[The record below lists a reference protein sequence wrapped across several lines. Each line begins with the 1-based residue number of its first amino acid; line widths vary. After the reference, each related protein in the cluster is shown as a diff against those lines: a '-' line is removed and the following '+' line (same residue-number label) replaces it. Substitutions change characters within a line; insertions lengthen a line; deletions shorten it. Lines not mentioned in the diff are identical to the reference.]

1 MIRRASAVLVLI
13 AAMLPVQS
21 AFAGVYADN
30 LSQCLAKSA
39 KPQDQLVLLQWSFA
53 AMSAHPAVQPML
65 SISNDQRDKL
75 SRQAS
80 EVFVRL
86 ITADCPKQA
95 MDAIKYEGQAAFS
108 SSFAVLGQMA
118 VRGLMTEPHVV
129 QARMQLLKDVI
140 TNEKLIAF
148 AMTAAAAASAPPAA
162 AAPAK

>member
-1 MIRRASAVLVLI
+1 MLI

-30 LSQCLAKSA
+30 LSQCLVKSA
-39 KPQDQLVLLQWSFA
+39 KPQDQLLLLQWSFA
-53 AMSAHPAVQPML
+53 AISAHPAVQPML
-65 SISNDQRDKL
+65 AISSEQREKL

-95 MDAIKYEGQAAFS
+95 IDTIKHEGQAAFS
-108 SSFAVLGQMA
+108 SSFAMLGQMA
-118 VRGLMTEPHVV
+118 MRGLMTEPHVV
-129 QARMQLLKDVI
+129 QAEMQLFKYVV
-140 TNEKLIAF
+140 TNEKLMTF
-148 AMTAAAAASAPPAA
+148 AMAAAASAPPAA